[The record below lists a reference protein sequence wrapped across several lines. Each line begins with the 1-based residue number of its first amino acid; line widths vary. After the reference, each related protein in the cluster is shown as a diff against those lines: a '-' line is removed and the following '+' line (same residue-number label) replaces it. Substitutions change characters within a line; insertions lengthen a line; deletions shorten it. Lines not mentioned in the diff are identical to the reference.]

1 MPRRGGV
8 LLVVALLAAACSSGS
23 ATPSSGAPSASAS
36 TSDAA
41 VKEVPLA
48 DRLIKRFAMTG
59 QPDWMAAD
67 DRYLYVREDSGD
79 IVAVNPRTN
88 KLAWRVGVPSDDL
101 CQGLGLGF
109 GSLWTCSTSPTTDT
123 DDVVRIDLRTHQVV
137 KTLAVGKSARQGRLV
152 TGFGRVWVVNS
163 TPQGS
168 SLVGID
174 PKTNKTDAPI
184 PLGILATELAIDDQ
198 FVWAVGSVTG
208 EVVAVDTA
216 QRRIAHH
223 VGDLSRLGGP
233 SIIKAGAGTI
243 WVSGE
248 TGTVGIDP
256 SSGEITVEVAAGAK
270 GYGGLVAT
278 DTDLWLHPGEPF
290 LIRVD
295 PMTGRQVERI
305 IAPGLP
311 NPGDVTFAFGSLWAS
326 CNNQSTLVRLRL
338 A

>member
-1 MPRRGGV
+1 MTRRPV
-8 LLVVALLAAACSSGS
+8 LLVVVALLAVACSSGS
-23 ATPSSGAPSASAS
+23 ATPSSGRPSAS
-36 TSDAA
+36 TSTSSAP

-67 DRYLYVREDSGD
+67 HRYLYVRQDSGE
-79 IVAVNPRTN
+79 IVAVDPRTN
-88 KLAWRVGVPSDDL
+88 KVAWKLRVPSDNL

-123 DDVVRIDLRTHQVV
+123 DDVVRVNVRTHRIV
-137 KTLAVGKSARQGRLV
+137 KTIEVGKSARQGRLV
-152 TGFGRVWVVNS
+152 TGFGRVWVINS

-168 SLVGID
+168 TLLGID

-184 PLGILATELAIDDQ
+184 ALGILATELAIDDQ

-208 EVVAVDTA
+208 EVVAVDTS
-216 QRRIAHH
+216 QRRVVHRI
-223 VGDLSRLGGP
+223 GDLSRLGGP
-233 SIIKAGAGTI
+233 SIIRSDAGTI

-248 TGTVGIDP
+248 DGTVGIDP
-256 SSGEITVEVAAGAK
+256 ESGKLTVEVAAGAK
-270 GYGGLVAT
+270 GSGGLVAT
-278 DTDLWLHPGEPF
+278 DTDLWLHPGDPF

-295 PMTGRQVERI
+295 PMTGRQIERI
-305 IAPGLP
+305 VAPDLP
-311 NPGDVTFAFGSLWAS
+311 NAGDVTVAFGSLWAS
-326 CNNQSTLVRLRL
+326 CNNQSTLVRLRV